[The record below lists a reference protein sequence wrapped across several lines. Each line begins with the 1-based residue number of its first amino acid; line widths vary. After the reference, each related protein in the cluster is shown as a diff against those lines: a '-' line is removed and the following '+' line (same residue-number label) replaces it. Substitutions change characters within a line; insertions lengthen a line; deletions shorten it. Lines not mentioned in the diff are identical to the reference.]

1 MANKYHMQTE
11 LSKKEIFFYSTSIIL
26 GIILIAFVTP
36 KINFQTLNANG
47 EKVINTH
54 LIIFIILAS
63 ILCYILHFRKMA
75 LWIVGVKLQKTTSTT
90 RWIMDD
96 CIAYAALFIQGTA
109 CATWILAGASF
120 AFQVYLLADALI
132 KREKARKKLLTEGKT
147 LPAFPVGQILYAFTN
162 PFNKI
167 IMLVPAGLLYEALN
181 GNAPLCSAK
190 NIIAV
195 AVMLITYFSIACLI
209 SSITIVLRQRRPL
222 ENINRIFTDHYSE
235 ITTYILMLCP
245 LGLMLALIYTKEPI
259 AIILLIIPFI
269 AMHRA
274 MKNIEVIFDE
284 YKDFLYSLAY
294 AIDARDHYTY
304 GHSERVAKYSAAIA
318 SYMNLPLKHI
328 EDIEKA
334 GKIHDLGKII
344 IPDSILHKPGK
355 LDDDEYT
362 VMKTHINTL
371 KTHFEDKKR
380 LSEALPIDIASSHHE
395 RFDGKGYVIGKKG
408 DDIPLG
414 GRILCVADVFDALT
428 TDRPYRKGMSP
439 EIALSYIKD
448 GSGSHFDPKIVTIF
462 EKMFH
467 EGLIVQLMLSE
478 KNT

>member
-1 MANKYHMQTE
+1 MQTE
-11 LSKKEIFFYSTSIIL
+11 LSKKEICFYSASIIA
-26 GIILIAFVTP
+26 GIILLAFMTP
-36 KINFQTLNANG
+36 KLNLQTVTANG
-47 EKVINTH
+47 EVILNKP
-54 LIIFIILAS
+54 LIVFILLCS
-63 ILCYILHFRKMA
+63 VLCYILHYRKMA
-75 LWIVGVKLQKTTSTT
+75 LWIVGVKLKKAPTAT

-109 CATWILAGASF
+109 CATWILASASF
-120 AFQVYLLADALI
+120 AFQVYLLADAII
-132 KREKARKKLLTEGKT
+132 KRERARKRLLSEGKK

-167 IMLVPAGLLYEALN
+167 IILVPAGLLYEAIN
-181 GNAPLCSAK
+181 QNAQLCSIR

-195 AVMLITYFSIACLI
+195 AVMLITYFSIACII
-209 SSITIVLRQRRPL
+209 SSITIVLRQRKPL
-222 ENINRIFTDHYSE
+222 GELNSIFIDHYSD
-235 ITTYILMLCP
+235 ITTYLLMLCP

-259 AIILLIIPFI
+259 ALILLLIPFV
-269 AMHRA
+269 AMHKA
-274 MKNIEVIFDE
+274 MKNIEIIFDE
-284 YKDFLYSLAY
+284 YKEFLYSLAY

-318 SYMNLPLKHI
+318 SYMGLPTKQVD
-328 EDIEKA
+328 DIEKA

-344 IPDSILHKPGK
+344 IPDNILHKPGK
-355 LDDDEYT
+355 LDDDEYAI
-362 VMKTHINTL
+362 MKTHINTL
-371 KTHFEDKKR
+371 KKHFEDKKR

-395 RFDGKGYVIGKKG
+395 RFDGKGYIIGKKG
-408 DDIPLG
+408 NDIPIG

-448 GSGSHFDPKIVTIF
+448 GSGSHFDPKIVIIF

-467 EGLIVQLMLSE
+467 EGLIEQLMLSE
-478 KNT
+478 KISK